1 MKNAYEVLYQREA
14 DLARVRREIES
25 LTIVASLLADDESS
39 FFDPGRGPEGQN
51 KKRAEKVIF
60 PPSDSE
66 ATGTDSRSTVPR
78 RTGFWGSLKRRR

>member
-1 MKNAYEVLYQREA
+1 MKNAYEVLYQREV

-39 FFDPGRGPEGQN
+39 FFDPGRGPEEQT
-51 KKRAEKVIF
+51 KKPAEKAISL
-60 PPSDSE
+60 PSNAE
-66 ATGTDSRSTVPR
+66 ATGTDSRSPVPR